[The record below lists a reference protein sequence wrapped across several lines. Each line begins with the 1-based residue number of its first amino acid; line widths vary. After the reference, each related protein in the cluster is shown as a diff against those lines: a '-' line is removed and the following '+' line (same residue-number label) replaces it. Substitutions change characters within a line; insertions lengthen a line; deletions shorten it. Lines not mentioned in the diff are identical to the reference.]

1 MSNSRNKYSDK
12 EILSQLKAHYKR
24 NGKIIRK
31 NFDADKTV
39 CSSFTVKKR
48 FGSWKK
54 ALKIAGLEKK
64 YRITYSDKEL
74 LEQIKSHYKINPSM
88 TRVSFQEDKMVCSSS
103 IIYMRFGNW
112 KKALLKAGCKNN
124 RRMINKNFVI
134 DKKELLE
141 KQQKIPK
148 KREVIYT
155 KAELVG
161 KYRRLRKKEKYKNTE
176 IAMEDFCKEIFINS
190 KLIIEHF
197 GNWKK
202 FCEISQPLYRDR
214 NW

>member
-1 MSNSRNKYSDK
+1 MAETEQRYSN
-12 EILSQLKAHYKR
+12 EEMLEQLRDHYKR

-141 KQQKIPK
+141 KQQKVPK
-148 KREVIYT
+148 KREEIYT